1 MAQTGQW
8 VKSAVT
14 SDNHGRHYAA
24 FRIPLTF
31 SFAVFATRRSIAQD
45 CNTRMNLALA
55 NISASLESTPEEG
68 LSETQI
74 LFGILCI
81 NPDIVTSYGHVLL
94 NITFLV

>member
-8 VKSAVT
+8 EKSAVT
-14 SDNHGRHYAA
+14 SDNQARYYAA
-24 FRIPLTF
+24 FWIPIVF
-31 SFAVFATRRSIAQD
+31 SFGVFAASRSTAQD
-45 CNTRMNLALA
+45 CNTRRNLALA
-55 NISASLESTPEEG
+55 NISASLESTPEEV

>member
-14 SDNHGRHYAA
+14 SDNQVRYYAA

-31 SFAVFATRRSIAQD
+31 SFAVFATRRSTAQD
-45 CNTRMNLALA
+45 CNTRRNLALA

>member
-1 MAQTGQW
+1 MVQTGQW
-8 VKSAVT
+8 VESAVT
-14 SDNHGRHYAA
+14 SDNQERYYAA
-24 FRIPLTF
+24 FWIPISF
-31 SFAVFATRRSIAQD
+31 SFGVFAASRSTAQD
-45 CNTRMNLALA
+45 CNTLRNLALA
-55 NISASLESTPEEG
+55 NISASSESTPEEG

>member
-1 MAQTGQW
+1 MVQTGHW
-8 VKSAVT
+8 VKSAAT
-14 SDNHGRHYAA
+14 SDNQERHYAA
-24 FRIPLTF
+24 LRNPIAL
-31 SFAVFATRRSIAQD
+31 SVGVFAASRSTAQD
-45 CNTRMNLALA
+45 CNTLRNLALA

>member
-14 SDNHGRHYAA
+14 SDNQVRHYAA
-24 FRIPLTF
+24 FRIPIAL
-31 SFAVFATRRSIAQD
+31 SFGVFATSRSTAQD
-45 CNTRMNLALA
+45 CNTLRNLALA
-55 NISASLESTPEEG
+55 NISASLESTLEEG

-94 NITFLV
+94 NITFSV